1 MRALPIAALALGC
14 GANAVE
20 PAPTEAGTAVA
31 APVESTTREVDD
43 APIERVPVERYATA
57 EAMIGKHVL
66 VAAGTELALG
76 PEPDA
81 PTLKLRA
88 ADEDDPFAYAF
99 EVKTAIDGVLVLA
112 PAQPEAR
119 CDRGLVGLDVDA
131 PRFHLAMAAVA
142 PVLARERETRFDDG
156 TWVRV
161 RAGAAIV
168 LDGARGIVD
177 VGGLR
182 LHAAIDPAD
191 VGNAFLPAVA
201 NAPESTPDSL
211 ARSATIR
218 YGTHRLAD
226 SDERLHRNA
235 LGRPYV
241 LARNRSGDDELVDL
255 VAACASVRA
264 RVEPEALG
272 ERDDVPPAHPS
283 AIGSLYASSFTE
295 SWTVPAGVP
304 ASWKNGVSAGKL
316 LTAQHWTTPPK
327 IKKKLRCF
335 AIGDASSVFEP
346 VELCFAAKDVEHV
359 DPASALGLSA
369 LSSSSSTASLF
380 AELDAPPSGLLDE
393 LAEAGGGVGALG
405 AAELG
410 AGGGVG
416 EARIGSA
423 KKGPLVAVRVGTF
436 SSSGT
441 RDAKALRKSVGTKV
455 RALPVCAEGIDPPV
469 MGALQFS
476 FTIAD
481 DGSTSDVSVAGITDI
496 ADCVRDIVAAWTF
509 ARGGEATVEGE
520 LEVELVHP

>member
-1 MRALPIAALALGC
+1 MRALPIAALALAC
-14 GANAVE
+14 GTPAVD
-20 PAPTEAGTAVA
+20 PAPAEVGTVA
-31 APVESTTREVDD
+31 AAPIESSTRKGNDG
-43 APIERVPVERYATA
+43 PIERVPVPRFANADE
-57 EAMIGKHVL
+57 MIGKHVL

-88 ADEDDPFAYAF
+88 GDDDDAFAYAF
-99 EVKTAIDGVLVLA
+99 EVITATGDVLVLA

-142 PVLARERETRFDDG
+142 PVLARESETRFDDG

-168 LDGARGIVD
+168 LDGPQGIVD

-191 VGNAFLPAVA
+191 VGNAFAPAVA
-201 NAPESTPDSL
+201 GAPESTPDSL

-226 SDERLHRNA
+226 ADERLHRNA

-241 LARNRSGDDELVDL
+241 LGRSRSGDDELVDL

-264 RVEPEALG
+264 RVDPEALG
-272 ERDDVPPAHPS
+272 ERDDVPPSRPS
-283 AIGSLYASSFTE
+283 TMSSLYASSLTE
-295 SWTVPAGVP
+295 SWTAPAGVS

-316 LTAQHWTTPPK
+316 LTEQHWTTAPK
-327 IKKKLRCF
+327 IRKRMRCF
-335 AIGDASSVFEP
+335 TTGDASSAFEP
-346 VELCFAAKDVEHV
+346 VELCFAAKDVEHL
-359 DPASALGLSA
+359 DPAAALGLIA
-369 LSSSSSTASLF
+369 MPSSPSGASLF
-380 AELDAPPSGLLDE
+380 AELDAAPSGLLDE

-410 AGGGVG
+410 GGGGGG
-416 EARIGSA
+416 EVHRGT
-423 KKGPLVAVRVGTF
+423 KKGPRVEVRIGTL
-436 SSSGT
+436 SIGGV
-441 RDAKALRKSVGTKV
+441 REAKAVRKSVGTKA
-455 RALPVCAEGIDPPV
+455 RALKRCAEGIDPPV
-469 MGALQFS
+469 MGALQIS
-476 FTIAD
+476 FTIGD
-481 DGSTSDVSVAGITDI
+481 DGRTSDVAISGITDI
-496 ADCVRDIVAAWTF
+496 VDCVRGLVEGWSF
-509 ARGGEATVEGE
+509 GRGGEAIVEGE
-520 LEVELVHP
+520 LEVELISP